1 LEQVNDLA
9 KTSIIQSAWRQDQ
22 KIHIHG
28 WVYDV
33 ADGFVKDLGINLTDN
48 NSLQEVYQLDM
59 YIFRN
64 QFIV

>member
-1 LEQVNDLA
+1 M
-9 KTSIIQSAWRQDQ
+9 QSAWEKDQ

-48 NSLQEVYQLDM
+48 NSLQDVYQLE
-59 YIFRN
+59 I
-64 QFIV
+64 